1 MKKLFNSLTATVNS
15 FVNMKWNALLFLVVV
30 SLPVIILAFALQEND
45 NLWWGIAFAA
55 TIGWV
60 LYNIGCTLRK
70 SLPNSEKLLLA
81 SMIPSAITI
90 LIVGLWSSTMAPKS
104 SLFYFA
110 FANLFATITLAALV
124 TIPKKSDKFDKAT
137 IVCGAFCMSA
147 ISLGSA
153 YAGVNILIDT
163 PEWLKLTTTVIE
175 TIGCLC
181 FIGLLGLMGLKFAK
195 VSSEIRNPGKIYF
208 KILSAMMLILFAF
221 MASNFIVN
229 LFGGTVPSLLN
240 SIMGW
245 SLYATFGVLVLVGV
259 VHLCAYAI
267 DKITR
272 C

>member
-1 MKKLFNSLTATVNS
+1 MKKGRAGMTCAYGYSALGLNDSLISVEALTQP
-15 FVNMKWNALLFLVVV
+15 KWRKILL
-30 SLPVIILAFALQEND
+30 PQEFD
-45 NLWWGIAFAA
+45 EI
-55 TIGWV
+55 V
-60 LYNIGCTLRK
+60 
-70 SLPNSEKLLLA
+70 A
-81 SMIPSAITI
+81 S
-90 LIVGLWSSTMAPKS
+90 
-104 SLFYFA
+104 
-110 FANLFATITLAALV
+110 NN
-124 TIPKKSDKFDKAT
+124 KFDKAT